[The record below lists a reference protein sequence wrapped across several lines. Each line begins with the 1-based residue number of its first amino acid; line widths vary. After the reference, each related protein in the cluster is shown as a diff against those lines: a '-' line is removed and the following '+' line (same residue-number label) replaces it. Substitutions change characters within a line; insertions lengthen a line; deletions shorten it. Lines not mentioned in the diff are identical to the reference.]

1 MKTMFLGLVL
11 SCAGLTASGSEWIP
25 YVPNPVV
32 QPVVMQQPVMIQ
44 YVYVPVVPLVP
55 QYVPV
60 TSYQNVLVER
70 RYHCFFKRIEVLSVP
85 QTVYVPIRY

>member
-11 SCAGLTASGSEWIP
+11 SCAGLTANGSEWIP
-25 YVPNPVV
+25 YVPNSVV

-44 YVYVPVVPLVP
+44 YVYVPVVPPAP